1 MNRAVG
7 LLGELLR
14 FGFVGGLA
22 TLTHFIVASA
32 LFSWTPVGIFAAN
45 LAGFVIAV
53 AVSFFG
59 HRNLTFRATE
69 AGRAAAVRFFGVAV
83 AGFLVNTGVLA
94 VATYAVGRETLWSLA
109 LAVFVA
115 AGFVYLASKLW
126 AFRA

>member
-1 MNRAVG
+1 MSRTVG
-7 LLGELLR
+7 LLGELMR

-22 TLTHFIVASA
+22 TLTHFVVASA

-45 LAGFVIAV
+45 LAGFLAAV

-59 HRNLTFRATE
+59 HRNLTFRATD
-69 AGRAAAVRFFGVAV
+69 AGQAAAVRFFGVAV

-94 VATYAVGRETLWSLA
+94 VVTYAIGRETLWSLA
-109 LAVFVA
+109 VAVIVS

-126 AFRA
+126 AFRG